1 MQRFNFDDADDYNEN
16 NFGSALLLFSNVSS
30 QLILLSI
37 ISRILTVFNC
47 GDNLLY
53 DSAASCVYNSIY
65 VVSIRSELMN
75 LT

>member
-47 GDNLLY
+47 GDNLYTIQLPR
-53 DSAASCVYNSIY
+53 VYIILSMLF
-65 VVSIRSELMN
+65 RSEAN
-75 LT
+75 